1 MDYSNL
7 KMKKKEL
14 EIEYQSIQNE
24 IRKLL
29 KRLYEIDDEYEKIE
43 NKLFNRI

>member
-29 KRLYEIDDEYEKIE
+29 KRLHEIDDEYEKIE